1 MEEDKKFCKHCGE
14 KIDKDSVVCPKCGR
28 QLKLI
33 NNEKATDSENM
44 DNNKNK
50 GGSSTQGDRGQIEA
64 ILWLLRKP
72 NLIWITPSAKLR
84 DGAEKSK
91 EALRWNQIY
100 KPEVVEKAPHPS
112 SPVRQID
119 NIYHTDCVHEN
130 TQANGAGP

>member
-1 MEEDKKFCKHCGE
+1 MTRWSWRRGCRAAWDKEPLAHQHE
-14 KIDKDSVVCPKCGR
+14 
-28 QLKLI
+28 
-33 NNEKATDSENM
+33 M